1 MDTIDFLGFEVNA
14 SGIKLGDRKTDATS
28 KFPTPSILHELRQF
42 LGFIK
47 NHALLTSPMTD
58 LLKKDQTWN
67 WGEAQEKS
75 FLNLMTLLTQRSVLA
90 LNDSN
95 AVIQLHTDAC
105 KDGLA
110 GILLQS
116 DSAGIFHPVSYFSR
130 KTSLDERKQS

>member
-1 MDTIDFLGFEVNA
+1 MIERLMQLLSFRLQVFCMNLGNFWDFAGFF
-14 SGIKLGDRKTDATS
+14 R
-28 KFPTPSILHELRQF
+28 R
-42 LGFIK
+42 FIK